1 LHRDNFTDYLEDS
14 LPPPQREQMAAH
26 LRECT
31 DCAAELA
38 ALRRTVAALH
48 SLPTV
53 SPPEDLLARINRAVD
68 AQTTTPRFRVSWQ
81 RIGTVAAAATL
92 LMGFW
97 AVFSHQ
103 RPGTMTEGISPALRF
118 EHAVKEADVAEQAP
132 STTAEEP
139 AELEEAAAPAPEVIR
154 EIAPPAAVRRD
165 RNATRGVIRE
175 VQPEE
180 QPPSPEPVYAE
191 DRRPEEGA
199 AIPPMPHPG
208 VTPPDTEGLD
218 MTPPGGGLDLGM
230 GEEGRDAA
238 GMTVER
244 HMLTLGSEPAAPPV
258 AKAQAGARMVIT
270 PPPLEE
276 RIVGETVQVQMAIQ
290 PEADVEQAQVRVE
303 TKGSLRLAEDKPVI
317 YQGPL
322 SMQDS
327 KRLAFGII
335 AAETGAQELR
345 VDLTSELPGVC
356 ASTPVTIPGFELP
369 PQHLTTQV
377 FHGTPLDQAIRAVA
391 QEAKLKV
398 SIGER
403 VGQEAVSADFSAG
416 VPGQAALRILAESAD
431 CSLQAQGD
439 TYTVYRPAPDNDAQ

>member
-1 LHRDNFTDYLEDS
+1 MMRCTNCRDNFTDYLEDS

-92 LMGFW
+92 LVGFW

-180 QPPSPEPVYAE
+180 QPPSPKPVYVE
-191 DRRPEEGA
+191 ERRHSESTNGA
-199 AIPPMPHPG
+199 
-208 VTPPDTEGLD
+208 GLD
-218 MTPPGGGLDLGM
+218 VPPRGGELDLGM

>member
-1 LHRDNFTDYLEDS
+1 MRCTNCRDNFTDYLEDS

-26 LRECT
+26 LRECA
-31 DCAAELA
+31 DCAAELT

-53 SPPEDLLARINRAVD
+53 SPPADLLARINRAVD

-81 RIGTVAAAATL
+81 RLGTVAAAATL
-92 LMGFW
+92 LLGFW
-97 AVFSHQ
+97 AVLSYQ
-103 RPGTMTEGISPALRF
+103 RPGTVTQGISPALRF
-118 EHAVKEADVAEQAP
+118 EHAARETDVADHAP
-132 STTAEEP
+132 PAGEEEP
-139 AELEEAAAPAPEVIR
+139 AELEAAAAPAPEVIR
-154 EIAPPAAVRRD
+154 ETPPPAVVPRRE
-165 RNATRGVIRE
+165 RPAPAVIRE

-180 QPPSPEPVYAE
+180 HPPAPEPVHAE
-191 DRRPEEGA
+191 ERRPEEGTDGTA
-199 AIPPMPHPG
+199 
-208 VTPPDTEGLD
+208 LD
-218 MTPPGGGLDLGM
+218 ITPPGGELDLGM
-230 GEEGRDAA
+230 AEKGRGPA

-244 HMLTLGSEPAAPPV
+244 HTLTLSTGPAAPPV
-258 AKAQAGARMVIT
+258 AKAQAGARMVVT

-276 RIVGETVQVQMAIQ
+276 RIVGETVQVQVAIQ
-290 PEADVEQAQVRVE
+290 PEADVEEAQVRVE

-322 SMQDS
+322 AMQDS

-431 CSLQAQGD
+431 CSLRAEGD
-439 TYTVYRPAPDNDAQ
+439 TCTVYRPAPDNDAQ